1 MKCLI
6 VPAVAAAIWALRR
19 PYQRTPIDWDGF
31 QRATRHLGRS
41 TGGDIGELGELMV
54 AANRATYRPGME
66 AHALTEMSKDEADS
80 RRGAYTSVLYPRS
93 SIRRVP
99 GNSG

>member
-1 MKCLI
+1 MRYLI
-6 VPAVAAAIWALRR
+6 VPAVAATIWALRR
-19 PYQRTPIDWDGF
+19 LYQRTPIDWDGF

-41 TGGDIGELGELMV
+41 TGGDIGELMV
-54 AANRATYRPGME
+54 AANSATYRPGME
-66 AHALTEMSKDEADS
+66 GHALTEISKDEADS